1 MLFEGFE
8 KQSKPCKKQ
17 KAHEA
22 HPYAPLPS
30 LTGAHGHC
38 LEWERVR
45 HRPTCVCSHAR
56 VAADFFGQRK
66 VAHRS
71 LQGPLAHDASHKIK
85 LIHTCHAFVC
95 IYEAPR
101 HRLVTHQGTNKH
113 TASSWWG
120 PFRPRGAAWSV
131 GSVQNA
137 DRKATP
143 SFEAPCCSFTHPSST
158 ARALAPRPKSSQDVA
173 RGL

>member
-1 MLFEGFE
+1 M
-8 KQSKPCKKQ
+8 QSKPCKKQ

-22 HPYAPLPS
+22 HPYAPLLS
-30 LTGAHGHC
+30 LIEAHGHC

-45 HRPTCVCSHAR
+45 HRPACVCGHAR

-66 VAHRS
+66 VAHR
-71 LQGPLAHDASHKIK
+71 PPTRAHWPMMQAHKIK

-95 IYEAPR
+95 IYEGPR

-120 PFRPRGAAWSV
+120 LFRPRGAAWSV
-131 GSVQNA
+131 GSLQNA

-143 SFEAPCCSFTHPSST
+143 PFEAPCCSLTHPSST
-158 ARALAPRPKSSQDVA
+158 ARALAPRPKASQDVA